1 MVVITNNRQV
11 RSDSLA
17 AIQADYDQGL
27 YLRAYQTVT
36 QGRSLTQW
44 IATTSDPIAAQVL
57 AGRIAAQVGAPRLGR
72 KLHLQV
78 GRQAA
83 HIPVAAYFY
92 TQALISTQGLL
103 KAWQFAQNWV
113 VPTDITPRAQAEW
126 WALQAHFLGH
136 FRDFDRAEILLQK
149 AQTLDPDH
157 AWLYVEKAWLLE
169 KQDRYEEALEA
180 AKHSLKLQLWHRSGI
195 SMLAH
200 LLTLMEQ
207 RESAI
212 ELLTA
217 ADQDL
222 EVASIVWQL
231 AHLQDDVGDYAGAM
245 RSYDRYA
252 ELTPLLEKVEQQQL
266 MACRSDAAYALGD
279 YAQTLAWAQQVPTK
293 FYQNVVKSLSQT
305 PLQGQRVV
313 LPVQFLRQHHMTC
326 APATLAMLSRFW
338 GVEIDHLK
346 LAEEICYDGTSSYD
360 QRRWAEAN
368 GWIAREFTMDWAT
381 TVQLID
387 REIPF
392 TLSTVEATSAH
403 LQAVIGYDSYLQQIL
418 IRDPYTPSLGTAW
431 AESFL
436 ERYAAMGPR
445 GMVLVPRDRADLLNE
460 LKLPN
465 AELYDLAYQQ
475 EAALANHQRASAA
488 QILQNLT
495 AAAPASY
502 ITLHAQRALAAYD
515 GDTTSIL
522 EIADRLLQQFPGN
535 ENYLQ
540 DKLHCLQTLA
550 HREERLE
557 LLRSICEQKDS
568 HPVFWQ
574 RYATELSDNAQVAD
588 EAIYWLRRSI
598 RYMPTTAQ
606 NYAVLADILWG
617 QQQFERSLELY
628 RLATC
633 LSDKQPRY
641 ARSYFLAA
649 RYFDKTDEAL
659 ELLEQR
665 WQRFGKK
672 SNGPALTLF
681 WAYNHLDR
689 NPEAFA
695 LLEQACA
702 LRPED
707 GDLLLAAAR
716 SHIEHGQFAKAK
728 ERLKTAQGKVAEVDW
743 CSMAA
748 EFAQVQGNQPAAIQ
762 YLQQVLQ
769 VNPLDTAAHR
779 SLARLLAETQSVAAM
794 LDWLQ
799 QACTRFS
806 FSYPL
811 HQLWA
816 EWLENED
823 VVAAEAVLRRLI
835 TIDHSDAWSHRAL
848 AKNLSKQRRF
858 DEAFAA
864 LETAKTL
871 EPNNQSLY
879 GMWGAIQEQVGAI
892 AAAKENYQRA
902 IQLSV
907 DREWEIN
914 AWLNLCQTQ
923 KEKLAALDFIYQE
936 LIRQVTF
943 GDGLVAYQEAAAT
956 VLPPEQ
962 LLDRLQDAWYTR
974 SDLWQ
979 AWSALI
985 QQLVQL
991 DRLDAA
997 LEKAIAFTE
1006 AFPLLP
1012 KAWLDRASI
1021 HKRQND
1027 LPGEA
1032 KSLRQALQINP
1043 NWDLALYQLSQL
1055 YERARKPEQAQ
1066 KLLQKAIARNPRQ
1079 ETLYGYMADLLSRQD
1094 QRLAALD
1101 YLEKAIQID
1110 PSYNWAW
1117 NRLREWSQELECP
1130 ERSLNLVRRLTEQ
1143 RPNEAKSWYYLAAT
1157 LEELEQFA
1165 ECLDAL
1171 DQAIQLNP
1179 YYTEAYGIK
1188 IRVLV
1193 GERRYD
1199 EAIEVCRS
1207 PVWSAENRPLQ
1218 LQELAIWVEQERE
1231 QHDIALRQ
1239 LQTLLETYPHSEWG
1253 WYQYVKYMRQ
1263 TEDEDEYLRS
1273 AQILIKFD
1281 PQDYSYW
1288 SYLGEAYQWNDL
1300 VSEARSAYERGLA
1313 VSAENIFAGMRL
1325 LTIQLESGELDAAQ
1339 VTLDRIKPHLE
1350 SESYLS
1356 RQIKIAT
1363 LREDASL
1370 AQNLLQQLCDCEEMD
1385 GDDLVMAIAA
1395 MREAGWEQSAMR
1407 VLSQTIQQ
1415 DNPSMAVMEQWIQ
1428 LATAQGEWEACESR
1442 LKNLDVE
1449 AGRGAYVAY
1458 LTGLG
1463 QVGATQQARKFIR
1476 SQRQLLQS
1484 DTYLWGTV
1492 GLMLRTLRRDREL
1505 VKWMKGW
1512 QKRADVRPWMLVNL
1526 AEAKRVTGA
1535 PEEPDISVYAIGL
1548 EPDHGTSLHYLWLA
1562 HDLARPGNYTEAAVD
1577 RLMAVENLGDHP
1589 EYVFLWHLTRALLV
1603 AQSVMGSRRT
1613 RRKLINHHVRQA
1625 KEAYPEWR
1633 CDRPFAATYWWTLQL
1648 LAMHA
1653 RDFHWQMLYFKERW
1667 AR

>member
-11 RSDSLA
+11 QSDSLA

-36 QGRSLTQW
+36 RDRAITEW
-44 IATTSDPIAAQVL
+44 IAETNDPIVAQVL

-72 KLHLQV
+72 KLHLQA
-78 GRQAA
+78 RRKAA
-83 HIPVAAYFY
+83 HIPAAAYFY

-103 KAWQFAQNWV
+103 KAWQFAQNWI
-113 VPTDITPRAQAEW
+113 VPGDITPRAQAEW
-126 WALQAHFLGH
+126 VALQAHFLGH

-149 AQTLDPDH
+149 AQDIDPDN

-169 KQDRYEEALEA
+169 KQDRYDEALEV

-195 SMLAH
+195 SMVAH
-200 LLTLMEQ
+200 LLTLIDR
-207 RESAI
+207 RELAI
-212 ELLTA
+212 ELLAT
-217 ADQDL
+217 ADQHV
-222 EVASIVWQL
+222 ESASIVWQL
-231 AHLQDDVGDYAGAM
+231 AHLQDDLGDYEGAM

-252 ELTPLLEKVEQQQL
+252 ELTPLLEQVEQQRL

-279 YAQTLAWAQQVPTK
+279 YPQTVAWAEQVPGK

-305 PLQGQRVV
+305 PLQGKRVV
-313 LPVQFLRQHHMTC
+313 LPVKFLRQHHMTC

-338 GVEIDHLK
+338 GVEVDHLK
-346 LAEEICYDGTSSYD
+346 LAEEICYDGTSSYE
-360 QRRWAEAN
+360 QRRWAEQN
-368 GWIAREFTMDWAT
+368 GWMAREFTVDWET

-387 REIPF
+387 RGIPF

-418 IRDPYTPSLGTAW
+418 IRDPYVPVLGTAW

-436 ERYAAMGPR
+436 ANYAAMGPR
-445 GMVLVPRDRADLLNE
+445 GMVLLPCDRADLLNE
-460 LKLPN
+460 MKLPN

-475 EAALANHQRASAA
+475 EAALTNHQRTAA
-488 QILQNLT
+488 DQILQNLT
-495 AAAPASY
+495 TAAPESY
-502 ITLHAQRALAAYD
+502 ITLHSQRALAAYD
-515 GDTTSIL
+515 GDTTSLL
-522 EIADRLLQQFPGN
+522 EIADRLLQQFPDN

-540 DKLHCLQTLA
+540 DKLYCLQTLA

-557 LLRSICEQKDS
+557 LLRSICAKKDS

-574 RYATELSDNAQVAD
+574 RYADELSDNAQAAD
-588 EAIYWLRRSI
+588 EAIYWLKRSI

-606 NYAVLADILWG
+606 NYAVLADILWS
-617 QQQFERSLELY
+617 QQQFERSFELY

-633 LSDKQPRY
+633 LSDKHPRY

-672 SNGPALTLF
+672 SNGPALILF
-681 WAYNHLDR
+681 WAYNQLDR
-689 NPEAFA
+689 NPEAFN

-707 GDLLLAAAR
+707 GDLLLAAVR

-728 ERLKTAQGKVAEVDW
+728 ERLKTAQGKAAESDW
-743 CSMAA
+743 CGVAA
-748 EFAQVQGNQPAAIQ
+748 ELAQVQGNQPAAIK

-769 VNPLDTAAHR
+769 VTPLDAAAHR
-779 SLARLLAETQSVAAM
+779 SLARLLAETQGIEAT
-794 LDWLQ
+794 LDWLKR
-799 QACTRFS
+799 ACTKFS

-823 VVAAEAVLRRLI
+823 VVAAEAVIRRLI

-858 DEAFAA
+858 DEAFVA

-871 EPNNQSLY
+871 EPNSQSLY
-879 GMWGAIQEQVGAI
+879 GLWGAIQAEAGQI
-892 AAAKENYQRA
+892 AVAKENYQRA
-902 IQLSV
+902 IRLSV

-943 GDGLVAYQEAAAT
+943 GDGLVAYQEVAEA

-985 QQLVQL
+985 QQLVKL

-1012 KAWLDRASI
+1012 KAWLDRANI
-1021 HKRQND
+1021 HKRLND

-1055 YERARKPEQAQ
+1055 YERAQKPEQAQ

-1117 NRLREWSQELECP
+1117 NRLREWSQELSCP

-1143 RPNEAKSWYYLAAT
+1143 RPNEAKSWYFLAAT
-1157 LEELEQFA
+1157 LQELEQFA
-1165 ECLDAL
+1165 ECLAAVDR
-1171 DQAIQLNP
+1171 AIQLNP
-1179 YYTEAYGIK
+1179 YYGEAYGIK
-1188 IRVLV
+1188 VRVLV
-1193 GERRYD
+1193 GEQRYD
-1199 EAIEVCRS
+1199 EALEVCRS
-1207 PVWSAENRPLQ
+1207 PVWQAENRPLQ

-1239 LQTLLETYPHSEWG
+1239 LRTLLETYPHSEWG

-1263 TEDEDEYLRS
+1263 IEDEAEYLRS
-1273 AQILIKFD
+1273 AQILVKFD

-1300 VSEARSAYERGLA
+1300 VSEARSAYERGVA
-1313 VSAENIFAGMRL
+1313 VSAENTFSGVRL
-1325 LTIQLESGELDAAQ
+1325 LTMQLAAGELEAAQ
-1339 VTLDRIKPHLE
+1339 ETLDRIHPHLE
-1350 SESYLS
+1350 PAQYLS
-1356 RQIKIAT
+1356 RQIKLAT
-1363 LREDASL
+1363 LREDESL
-1370 AQNLLQQLCDCEEMD
+1370 AQNLLQQLCHCED
-1385 GDDLVMAIAA
+1385 VDSDDLAIAIAA
-1395 MREAGWEQSAMR
+1395 MREAGWEKSATSI
-1407 VLSQTIQQ
+1407 LYQAIQQ
-1415 DNPSMAVMEQWIQ
+1415 DSQRLTVVEQWIQ
-1428 LATAQGEWEACESR
+1428 LATAQGEWAACEA
-1442 LKNLDVE
+1442 LLQTIDIAV
-1449 AGRGAYVAY
+1449 GRGAYTTY

-1463 QVGATQQARKFIR
+1463 QVGATKQARQFIR

-1505 VKWMKGW
+1505 VKWMQGW

-1526 AEAKRVTGA
+1526 AEAKRLTGA
-1535 PEEPDISVYAIGL
+1535 PEEPNVSEYAITL

-1562 HDLARPGNYTEAAVD
+1562 YDLARPGNYTEAAVD
-1577 RLMAVENLGDHP
+1577 RFMLVENLGDHP

-1603 AQSVMGSRRT
+1603 AQSVMGSRRA
-1613 RRKLINHHVRQA
+1613 RRKVIDHHLRQA

-1633 CDRPFAATYWWTLQL
+1633 SDRPFAATYWWTLQL
-1648 LAMHA
+1648 LPIQT
-1653 RDFHWQMLYFKERW
+1653 RDFHWQIRYFKERW